1 MLQGFIVHLML
12 RLATI
17 ITWHMFYAMYWFNL
31 YHTTSFFAQWCWG
44 YFAGRVT
51 VGAVFFNFQFSN
63 VGMENAFKE
72 YRAWIEGDVD
82 AETQRTYNKALSVLE
97 ELRPFEKSLVN
108 ASALECDVFIF

>member
-1 MLQGFIVHLML
+1 
-12 RLATI
+12 
-17 ITWHMFYAMYWFNL
+17 
-31 YHTTSFFAQWCWG
+31 
-44 YFAGRVT
+44 
-51 VGAVFFNFQFSN
+51 
-63 VGMENAFKE
+63 MENAFKE